1 MSQLNI
7 INATSSITL
16 IEKNDKYLVGK
27 ILFQQN
33 PIQCD
38 CSLDWIIKNKVYN
51 KYVEP
56 IFGIYS

>member
-27 ILFQQN
+27 ILFQQD
-33 PIQCD
+33 PIQ
-38 CSLDWIIKNKVYN
+38 LWL
-51 KYVEP
+51 
-56 IFGIYS
+56 